1 MENKKVDKHFIIKM
15 KEHQWRLFEYNM
27 SKWII
32 ENKYILDK
40 EEKKKFYK
48 CANYSIGSG
57 VINASLIYFFCKKN
71 NRYFTPVSRL
81 FLTFSLGIYT
91 SLVVNKIYRRKA
103 YTEILTEKTT
113 MTDKAVEIM
122 NDILN
127 VNNNNKLPSSVTE
140 QKEKYSNTTDT
151 DSNNFLEN
159 GYIQINTDFKPKGNN
174 DAPLTQ
180 DVNESLV
187 KEQMNELDRQNS
199 YLLKESSDSISVS
212 WDEIRRMNG

>member
-1 MENKKVDKHFIIKM
+1 
-15 KEHQWRLFEYNM
+15 
-27 SKWII
+27 
-32 ENKYILDK
+32 
-40 EEKKKFYK
+40 
-48 CANYSIGSG
+48 
-57 VINASLIYFFCKKN
+57 
-71 NRYFTPVSRL
+71 
-81 FLTFSLGIYT
+81 
-91 SLVVNKIYRRKA
+91 
-103 YTEILTEKTT
+103 

-187 KEQMNELDRQNS
+187 KEQMNELDR
-199 YLLKESSDSISVS
+199 YDIS
-212 WDEIRRMNG
+212 

>member
-1 MENKKVDKHFIIKM
+1 M

-122 NDILN
+122 KDILN